1 MNTFIRRVHAV
12 EEAIIQL
19 LLVSTT
25 LLVFVEVILRFGFN
39 TGISWSQEAT
49 LLLGGWLVLF
59 GASYGI
65 RVGAHIGVDAFVRVL
80 SRRARRAVSFIAT
93 ILCLIYCGLF
103 LYGSWIY
110 LSKMRKIGIPLED
123 IEFPLWIAH
132 SVLFIGF
139 VLLTIRFLELMWMI
153 ATDRADGFSFV
164 DEAKDAMR
172 LSEPGHHEAD
182 GEAGR

>member
-1 MNTFIRRVHAV
+1 MNTFIRWSHAV

-19 LLVSTT
+19 LLVATT
-25 LLVFVEVILRFGFN
+25 LLVFIEVILRFGFN

-80 SRRARRAVSFIAT
+80 SRGTRRVVSFIAV
-93 ILCLIYCGLF
+93 ILCLVYCALF

-110 LSKMRKIGIPLED
+110 LGKMKKIGIPLED
-123 IEFPLWIAH
+123 IHFPLWIAH
-132 SVLFIGF
+132 SILFIGF

-153 ATDRADGFSFV
+153 FTDKTDGFAFV
-164 DEAKDAMR
+164 DEAQEAMR
-172 LSEPGHHEAD
+172 LSEPGHQEAD